1 MPSMARNCIV
11 VNLDRCI
18 GCWSC
23 ELACKLENDVAL
35 GERWNKVVQLSLIHI

>member
-35 GERWNKVVQLSLIHI
+35 GERLNKVVQF